1 MVKMVE
7 GADREIGEEEA
18 VIKAVFF
25 VVQCDKCGAQS
36 CPETTRSGAVALSQ
50 FGPQPWME
58 IRDNKGIGTKKRVA
72 HLCPTCA
79 DAAMGFEQLKLPFEE
94 IEIEVMV

>member
-1 MVKMVE
+1 M
-7 GADREIGEEEA
+7 REIEEA
-18 VIKAVFF
+18 VIKAVLF
-25 VVQCDKCGAQS
+25 VVQCDKCGCWSAEYES
-36 CPETTRSGAVALSQ
+36 RRTALDCSVKCR
-50 FGPQPWME
+50 WNIIVE
-58 IRDNKGIGTKKRVA
+58 IVDDKRKVT

>member
-50 FGPQPWME
+50 FGPRPWME
-58 IRDNKGIGTKKRVA
+58 IRDKAAKKRVT

-79 DAAMGFEQLKLPFEE
+79 DAVMGLEQLELPFNAGL
-94 IEIEVMV
+94 